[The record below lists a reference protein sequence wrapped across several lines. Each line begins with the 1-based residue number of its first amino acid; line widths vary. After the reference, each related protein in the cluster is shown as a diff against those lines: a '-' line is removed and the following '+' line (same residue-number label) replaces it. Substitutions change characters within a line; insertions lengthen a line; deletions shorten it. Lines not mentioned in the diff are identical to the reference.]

1 MRSLPPRDL
10 RGFCFAYFKTAFI
23 IRHMEE
29 NTKQGEIT
37 ETQPSDG
44 QLSTEVEALK
54 AELEK
59 RDAEINEV
67 VKQVKDEYA
76 KKLEKLTAD
85 FEKRLADRQSVINQ
99 LLNDDGKPAAPSA
112 IDQLNEK
119 RRLQKRYWRQKEE

>member
-1 MRSLPPRDL
+1 
-10 RGFCFAYFKTAFI
+10 
-23 IRHMEE
+23 MEE
-29 NTKQGEIT
+29 NTKENEIT

-99 LLNDDGKPAAPSA
+99 LLNDDGQPAAPSA

-119 RRLQKRYWRQKEE
+119 RRLQKRY

>member
-1 MRSLPPRDL
+1 
-10 RGFCFAYFKTAFI
+10 
-23 IRHMEE
+23 MEE
-29 NTKQGEIT
+29 NTKENEIT

-76 KKLEKLTAD
+76 KKLERLTAD

-99 LLNDDGKPAAPSA
+99 LLNDDGQPAAPSA

-119 RRLQKRYWRQKEE
+119 RRLQKRYWRQKEEKCQIKLKLSTSPKPREAHAFP